1 VGHAKMMKTRMYTK
15 MNLINLL
22 LHLHK
27 RTTTPTTKK
36 AKRKNKMM
44 KKMFHPDPNKSS
56 HELEQE
62 SQEIIPSNKSLM
74 IFKPGESL
82 ALKLVWLIFVN
93 TIHSSLALNL

>member
-1 VGHAKMMKTRMYTK
+1 MGHTKMKKTRKYTK
-15 MNLINLL
+15 MNLINLF

-44 KKMFHPDPNKSS
+44 KNMFHPKPNKSS

-62 SQEIIPSNKSLM
+62 SPETIPSSKSTM
-74 IFKPGESL
+74 TFKPGESL
-82 ALKLVWLIFVN
+82 ALKLV
-93 TIHSSLALNL
+93 